1 MLRERAM
8 LTVRDYDDGDAF
20 WREVAEPLSARVVLT
35 NAFVGM
41 AYGMRAEASR
51 DLLRIGVFD
60 DGRLVLAALQ
70 TPPFRVSLSD
80 FGDGAR
86 AVATLAAHL
95 AERSKRLPGVM
106 GDERLTDGFAK
117 AWCEATGQRQSDP
130 GGHGRRQ
137 NLYQIERVAPPRGVA
152 GRMRPAT
159 PAERDLLVQWEQGFA
174 DDAAL
179 PPGESDP
186 AFVARL
192 VDAGLPHS
200 VFSLWEVDGAPVAT
214 ARLRPIAQI
223 GARVSGVYTPPS
235 ERGRGYAAALTA
247 ALSQAVLDRGQF
259 CCLFADAANPLT
271 NRIYQR
277 IGYVKVATFADV
289 MFSDADE

>member
-1 MLRERAM
+1 M
-8 LTVRDYDDGDAF
+8 LTVRAYDDGETF

-41 AYGMRAEASR
+41 AHGMRTEGSR
-51 DLLRIGVFD
+51 ELLRMGVFD
-60 DGRLVLAALQ
+60 GGRLVLGALQ
-70 TPPFRVSLSD
+70 TPPFRLSLAD
-80 FGDGAR
+80 FGDGER
-86 AVATLAAHL
+86 AVAALAAHL
-95 AERSKRLPGVM
+95 TQRGRRVPGVM
-106 GDERLTDGFAK
+106 GDERLTDSFAD
-117 AWCEATGQRQSDP
+117 AWCAATGQRQSDA
-130 GGHGRRQ
+130 GAHGRRQ
-137 NLYQIERVAPPRGVA
+137 NLYQIERVVPPRGVA
-152 GRMRPAT
+152 GRMRPVHAD
-159 PAERDLLVQWEQGFA
+159 ERALLVQWEQGFA

-179 PPGESDP
+179 PPTEGDP

-192 VDAGLPHS
+192 VDAGLPQN
-200 VFSLWEVDGAPVAT
+200 VFSLWEVDRTPRAS

-235 ERGRGYAAALTA
+235 ERGHGYAAALTA

-289 MFSDADE
+289 MFSDADK

>member
-1 MLRERAM
+1 M
-8 LTVRDYDDGDAF
+8 LTVRDYSDGEAF
-20 WREVAEPLSARVVLT
+20 WRDVAEPLSMRVVLT
-35 NAFVGM
+35 NAFVGI
-41 AYGMRAEASR
+41 AYGMRAATAR

-60 DGRLVLAALQ
+60 GERLVLGALQ
-70 TPPFRVSLSD
+70 TPPFRISLSD
-80 FGDGAR
+80 FGDGER

-95 AERSKRLPGVM
+95 ARRSPRLPGVL
-106 GDERLTDGFAK
+106 GDERLTDSFAR
-117 AWCEATGQRQSDP
+117 AWCQATGQRRSDS
-130 GGHGRRQ
+130 GAHGRRQ
-137 NLYQIERVAPPRGVA
+137 NLYQIERVAPPLGVA

-159 PAERDLLVQWEQGFA
+159 PGERELLVQWEQGFA
-174 DDAAL
+174 TDAAL

-192 VDAGLPHS
+192 VDAGLPHN
-200 VFSLWEVDGAPVAT
+200 VFSLWEVDGAPRAT

-289 MFSDADE
+289 MFSASES

>member
-1 MLRERAM
+1 M
-8 LTVRDYDDGDAF
+8 LTVREYSDGDAF
-20 WREVAEPLSARVVLT
+20 WREVAEPLSARLVLT

-41 AYGMRAEASR
+41 AHGMRTEASR

-60 DGRLVLAALQ
+60 GRRLVLGALQ
-70 TPPFRVSLSD
+70 TPPFRVSLAD
-80 FGDGAR
+80 FGDGEPA
-86 AVATLAAHL
+86 ATALAAHL
-95 AERSKRLPGVM
+95 AQHSKRVPGVM
-106 GDERLTDGFAK
+106 GDERLTDSFAH
-117 AWCEATGQRQSDP
+117 AWCAVTGQRQGDA
-130 GGHGRRQ
+130 GAHGRNQ
-137 NLYQIERVAPPRGVA
+137 NLYQIERVVPPRGVA
-152 GRMRPAT
+152 GRMRPVM
-159 PAERDLLVQWEQGFA
+159 PAERDLLVRWEQGFA

-179 PPGESDP
+179 PPGERDP

-192 VDAGLPHS
+192 VDAGLPQN
-200 VFSLWEVDGAPVAT
+200 VFSFWEVDGAPRAT

-235 ERGRGYAAALTA
+235 ERGHGYAAALTA

-289 MFSDADE
+289 MFSDVGK